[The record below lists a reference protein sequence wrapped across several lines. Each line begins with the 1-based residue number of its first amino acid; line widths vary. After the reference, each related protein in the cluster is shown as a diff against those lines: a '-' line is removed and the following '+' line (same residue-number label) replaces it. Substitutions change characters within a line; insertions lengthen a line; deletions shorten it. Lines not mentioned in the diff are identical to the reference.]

1 MSAREMFDKL
11 RLEYISINYEKDE
24 LKTIM
29 YHDNRGNRVIM
40 AKDFIECRRNY
51 NLCPLDA
58 KYLPAVIKQYKEFG
72 WYD

>member
-11 RLEYISINYEKDE
+11 GLEYISIDYEKNE

-29 YHDNRGNRVIM
+29 YHDNDGNRVIM
-40 AKDFIECRRNY
+40 AKDFIECYQNY
-51 NLCPLDA
+51 NLCPLDT
-58 KYLPAVIKQYKEFG
+58 KYLHAIIKQYKEFG